1 MSEFDGYDTPRE
13 NGSEAD
19 DTFPQPGARRG
30 PGAHFRT
37 SAGASGSG
45 AQGAPAHAKHAAHA
59 QQPGGAADET
69 PAWQAAFS
77 HADPDSTAVY
87 LEAAR
92 HRASHAAHADAA
104 AEADID
110 RIMSDMGDGAD
121 SPVFPDASAAPATP
135 GSAGAADGAPDG
147 ADATGD
153 YEDDEPTAVLDGD
166 DIAARAAS
174 DTGTTADGALGAA
187 DAAGSPAGFKPLA
200 QVGEGT
206 RNAKDAPKE
215 KPNPY
220 DLDPTGK
227 KAKRKHRVLIG
238 VLIGIAIVLLAGVGA
253 VAAYVHNINTKLT
266 KNVDKN
272 LVSELTATEPGDPF
286 YMLLLGTDRDEER
299 AESSEYGS
307 DDSAYRSDS
316 IMLVR
321 IDPKNVKVT
330 MVSIHRDTLVD
341 LGEHGQQKINAA
353 YSIGGASYATQ
364 VVSEFAGV
372 DISHYAE
379 ANLDSFASVV
389 DQVGGVTVNLPTPVH
404 DPNYTGLELEAGEQ
418 TLDGHTAALL
428 CRCRHGYDAYGDGDL
443 YRAANQ
449 RMVIAAVVQKVLQSD
464 PATIASTITT
474 MADSVTTDMTVAD
487 ILDLANQ
494 MKTLNVDTDIMTG
507 MEPTTSS
514 YFNSTWYEI
523 CNVSSWQ
530 KMMTR
535 VDQGLSPYEDNS
547 QDATVGVAGSIGNG
561 SGSDQ
566 DDTSEDPTSSDAG
579 ADASE
584 TTTTEVTSTAG
595 ANAVEPTGSGSSS
608 SGSGS
613 SSGSSSSGSGS
624 SSSGSRRRN

>member
-1 MSEFDGYDTPRE
+1 VSEFDGNDVPRE
-13 NGSEAD
+13 NDSEAD

-30 PGAHFRT
+30 SAAHFR
-37 SAGASGSG
+37 SSSNGDGATGS
-45 AQGAPAHAKHAAHA
+45 QGSPAHGKHAAHV
-59 QQPGGAADET
+59 QQSGGASDEA

-87 LEAAR
+87 LEAAK

-121 SPVFPDASAAPATP
+121 QSPAFPDA
-135 GSAGAADGAPDG
+135 AADG
-147 ADATGD
+147 

-166 DIAARAAS
+166 AIASQAAS
-174 DTGTTADGALGAA
+174 GAGAATA
-187 DAAGSPAGFKPLA
+187 DAAAGSAAAAGAAGADTAPGATGSPVGFKPLA
-200 QVGEGT
+200 QVSEGA

-215 KPNPY
+215 KANPY

-227 KAKRKHRVLIG
+227 KAKHKHRVLIG
-238 VLIGIAIVLLAGVGA
+238 VLIGVAVVILAGVGA
-253 VAAYVHNINTKLT
+253 LAAYVHNINTKLT
-266 KNVDKN
+266 KNVDQN

-286 YMLLLGTDRDEER
+286 YVLLLGTDRDEAR
-299 AESSEYGS
+299 AESSEYGES
-307 DDSAYRSDS
+307 DSAYRADS

-379 ANLDSFASVV
+379 VNLDSFAAVV
-389 DQVGGVTVNLPTPVH
+389 DEVGGVTVNLPTPVS

-507 MEPTTSS
+507 MEPTTSA
-514 YFNSTWYEI
+514 YINSTWYEI
-523 CNVSSWQ
+523 CNVSEWQ

-535 VDQGLSPYEDNS
+535 VDQGLSPYEDSS
-547 QDATVGVAGSIGNG
+547 QDATIGVAGSVGNG
-561 SGSDQ
+561 SGQEATGEGESS
-566 DDTSEDPTSSDAG
+566 SETSSGDSTDSG
-579 ADASE
+579 
-584 TTTTEVTSTAG
+584 TTEVTSTAG
-595 ANAVEPTGSGSSS
+595 ANAVETTGA
-608 SGSGS
+608 
-613 SSGSSSSGSGS
+613 SSSSGSGS
-624 SSSGSRRRN
+624 SSSSDSRRRN

>member
-1 MSEFDGYDTPRE
+1 M
-13 NGSEAD
+13 
-19 DTFPQPGARRG
+19 
-30 PGAHFRT
+30 
-37 SAGASGSG
+37 
-45 AQGAPAHAKHAAHA
+45 
-59 QQPGGAADET
+59 
-69 PAWQAAFS
+69 
-77 HADPDSTAVY
+77 
-87 LEAAR
+87 
-92 HRASHAAHADAA
+92 
-104 AEADID
+104 
-110 RIMSDMGDGAD
+110 
-121 SPVFPDASAAPATP
+121 
-135 GSAGAADGAPDG
+135 
-147 ADATGD
+147 
-153 YEDDEPTAVLDGD
+153 
-166 DIAARAAS
+166 
-174 DTGTTADGALGAA
+174 
-187 DAAGSPAGFKPLA
+187 
-200 QVGEGT
+200 
-206 RNAKDAPKE
+206 
-215 KPNPY
+215 
-220 DLDPTGK
+220 
-227 KAKRKHRVLIG
+227 
-238 VLIGIAIVLLAGVGA
+238 
-253 VAAYVHNINTKLT
+253 
-266 KNVDKN
+266 
-272 LVSELTATEPGDPF
+272 
-286 YMLLLGTDRDEER
+286 
-299 AESSEYGS
+299 
-307 DDSAYRSDS
+307 
-316 IMLVR
+316 
-321 IDPKNVKVT
+321 
-330 MVSIHRDTLVD
+330 
-341 LGEHGQQKINAA
+341 
-353 YSIGGASYATQ
+353 
-364 VVSEFAGV
+364 VSEFAGV

-561 SGSDQ
+561 SDQ
-566 DDTSEDPTSSDAG
+566 DDTSEDPTSSDAS
-579 ADASE
+579 ADDSE